1 MLIALTKG
9 QTAFS
14 FHQTLAILNNVS
26 DVTLSQLG
34 QITCPTTPTS
44 SFNLEGLLND

>member
-1 MLIALTKG
+1 MLIALSKG
-9 QTAFS
+9 QSAFS

-34 QITCPTTPTS
+34 QITRLTTPTS
-44 SFNLEGLLND
+44 FSNLEGLLND

>member
-9 QTAFS
+9 QSAFS
-14 FHQTLAILNNVS
+14 FHQTLAILNNVG

-34 QITCPTTPTS
+34 QITCLTTPIS
-44 SFNLEGLLND
+44 PSNLEGILSD

>member
-9 QTAFS
+9 QSAFS
-14 FHQTLAILNNVS
+14 FHQTLAILNHVG

-34 QITCPTTPTS
+34 QITRLTTPTS
-44 SFNLEGLLND
+44 PSNLEGMLSD